1 MLAIGFLV
9 FAVVWAVLGYRRA
22 DRFLAAY
29 GTNIGGASPA
39 VWGFL
44 CLMFGLIGYV
54 ALCIA
59 ERSATKHL
67 PPPRPTSRDAQF
79 EQSRRWTPPG
89 ARTAQEPTPYY
100 TPLPNPAPVDV
111 GRPNVGGSE
120 FLPRR

>member
-1 MLAIGFLV
+1 LAIGFLV
-9 FAVVWAVLGYRRA
+9 FAVVWALLGYRRS

-39 VWGFL
+39 IWGFL

-59 ERSATKHL
+59 ERSAAKHVQS
-67 PPPRPTSRDAQF
+67 RPVLSRDANF
-79 EQSRRWTPPG
+79 EQGQRWTPPG
-89 ARTAQEPTPYY
+89 TRSAQDPTPYY
-100 TPLPNPAPVDV
+100 TPLPNPAPAEV